1 MIDAGIDGVHATVK
15 GLRHAFGVRGALGKV
30 PLSVI
35 QRWMGHSDPTTTA
48 IYLAVRDDEERALIR
63 RTW

>member
-1 MIDAGIDGVHATVK
+1 MPK
-15 GLRHAFGVRGALGKV
+15 SRYAFGVRGALGKV
-30 PLSVI
+30 PRNVI
-35 QRWMGHSDPTTTA
+35 QRWMGHSDPATTA